1 VDFVVAGRRGQQFL
15 SRASQNVIAAFPA
28 FSNHPSF
35 KTILPVARM
44 ATNGFLNGTYD
55 HIVLLYPDF
64 ESVLVQEP
72 TVKVLLPFSR
82 TSLKDMIDSLGIRKR
97 GKKGEET
104 DGEDVSEYKFEP
116 SQEEV
121 LKTILPQL
129 TEMQVY
135 QGVLEAAA
143 SEHSA
148 RMVAMRNATD
158 NATQLLDDLT
168 LTYNQT
174 RQEKITSELTELSA
188 AKAALD

>member
-1 VDFVVAGRRGQQFL
+1 
-15 SRASQNVIAAFPA
+15 
-28 FSNHPSF
+28 
-35 KTILPVARM
+35 
-44 ATNGFLNGTYD
+44 
-55 HIVLLYPDF
+55 
-64 ESVLVQEP
+64 
-72 TVKVLLPFSR
+72 
-82 TSLKDMIDSLGIRKR
+82 MIDSLGIRHR
-97 GKKGEET
+97 GKAAGVPARE
-104 DGEDVSEYKFEP
+104 EDVAEYRFEP

-129 TEMQVY
+129 TEMQVF

-158 NATQLLDDLT
+158 SATDILGDLT
-168 LTYNQT
+168 LTYNRT